1 MEMVSFRRIHHVAMQ
16 VKDVD
21 NSQSFYEHHFGFE
34 TYFDHEVLDEIPV
47 VCLRLDDTVLEL
59 RVGGTPPEGYP
70 GCFFCLETDDLGGDV
85 EILKKA
91 GVVLH
96 RDIHETTP
104 RNYQER
110 RWKRA
115 IFKGPDGE
123 LIEMRGR

>member
-1 MEMVSFRRIHHVAMQ
+1 MEMSFRRMHHVAMQ

-34 TYFDHEVLDEIPV
+34 TYFDHEQVDGVPV

-59 RVGGTPPEGYP
+59 RVGNVAPDGYQ
-70 GCFFCLETDDLGGDV
+70 GCFFCLETDDLGADV
-85 EILKKA
+85 ETLKKA

-104 RNYQER
+104 RNYEER

>member
-1 MEMVSFRRIHHVAMQ
+1 MVSFKRIHHIALK
-16 VKDVD
+16 VKNID

-34 TYFDHEVLDEIPV
+34 TYFDHEVLNETPV
-47 VCLRLDDTVLEL
+47 ACLRLDDTVLEL
-59 RVGGTPPEGYP
+59 RVGDVPPDGYQ
-70 GCFFCLETDDLGGDV
+70 GCFFCLETEDLKGDV

>member
-1 MEMVSFRRIHHVAMQ
+1 MVSFKRIHHVALC
-16 VKDVD
+16 VKDID
-21 NSQSFYEHHFGFE
+21 NSQSFYENHFGFE
-34 TYFDHEVLDEIPV
+34 TYFEHEQVSGIPV

-59 RVGGTPPEGYP
+59 RVGDVPPDGYQ
-70 GCFFCLETDDLGGDV
+70 GCFFCLETEDLIGDV

-96 RDIHETTP
+96 RDIHGTTP
-104 RNYQER
+104 RNYEER

-115 IFKGPDGE
+115 IVKGPDGE

>member
-1 MEMVSFRRIHHVAMQ
+1 MVSFKRIHHVALC
-16 VKDVD
+16 VKDID
-21 NSQSFYEHHFGFE
+21 NSQSFYENHFGFE
-34 TYFDHEVLDEIPV
+34 TYFEHEQVSGIPV

-59 RVGGTPPEGYP
+59 RVGDVPPDGYQ

-85 EILKKA
+85 ETLKKA

>member
-1 MEMVSFRRIHHVAMQ
+1 MASFKRIHHVSML
-16 VKDVD
+16 VKDIE
-21 NSQSFYEHHFGFE
+21 NSQSFYENHFGFE
-34 TYFDHEVLDEIPV
+34 TYFEHNTKSGIPV

-59 RVGGTPPEGYP
+59 RAGDVPPGGYG
-70 GCFFCLETDDLGGDV
+70 GCYFCLESDELERDV
-85 EILKKA
+85 GSLKKA
-91 GVVLH
+91 GVII
-96 RDIHETTP
+96 DQEIHETTP

>member
-1 MEMVSFRRIHHVAMQ
+1 MVSFRRIHHIALK

-34 TYFDHEVLDEIPV
+34 TYFDQEQLDGVPV

-59 RVGGTPPEGYP
+59 RAGEVPPNGYGGCY
-70 GCFFCLETDDLGGDV
+70 FCLESDDLNGDV
-85 EILKKA
+85 GSLKKA
-91 GVVLH
+91 GVII
-96 RDIHETTP
+96 DQEIHDTTP

-115 IFKGPDGE
+115 VFKGPDRE
-123 LIEMRGR
+123 LIEIRGR

>member
-1 MEMVSFRRIHHVAMQ
+1 MPSFKRIHHVAIQ
-16 VKDVD
+16 VSDIE
-21 NSQSFYEHHFGFE
+21 NSQSFYENHFGFG
-34 TYFDHEVLDEIPV
+34 TYFEDEQASGIPV

-59 RVGGTPPEGYP
+59 RVGDVPPDGYQ
-70 GCFFCLETDDLGGDV
+70 GCFFCLESEDLSGDV

>member
-1 MEMVSFRRIHHVAMQ
+1 MASFKRIHHIALK
-16 VKDVD
+16 VKNID

-34 TYFDHEVLDEIPV
+34 TYFEHEQVSGIPV
-47 VCLRLDDTVLEL
+47 ACLRLDDTVLEL
-59 RVGGTPPEGYP
+59 RVGDVPPDGYQ
-70 GCFFCLETDDLGGDV
+70 GCFFCLETEDLRGDV

-104 RNYQER
+104 RSYQER

>member
-1 MEMVSFRRIHHVAMQ
+1 MQ

-21 NSQSFYEHHFGFE
+21 NSQSFYENHFGFE

-59 RVGGTPPEGYP
+59 RVGEVPPDGYQ
-70 GCFFCLETDDLGGDV
+70 GCFFCLESDDLQGDV
-85 EILKKA
+85 GILKKA
-91 GVVLH
+91 GV
-96 RDIHETTP
+96 DIDQEIHETTP

-123 LIEMRGR
+123 LIEIRGR

>member
-1 MEMVSFRRIHHVAMQ
+1 MASFKRIHHVALK
-16 VKDVD
+16 VKNID

-59 RVGGTPPEGYP
+59 RVGDVPPDGYQ
-70 GCFFCLETDDLGGDV
+70 GCFFCLETKDLRGDV

-110 RWKRA
+110 LWKRA
-115 IFKGPDGE
+115 IFLGPDGE
-123 LIEMRGR
+123 LIEIRGR